1 MLVTV
6 HAQGFMK
13 KTVHAAI
20 FDRGE
25 LERLRARVGRLF
37 VALQEASE
45 MAAGESGAAW
55 LPAADVC
62 ESDSF
67 ITVSV
72 ELPGMRAEQI
82 EVALT
87 NEELRVRGRKR
98 KGAPRG
104 VISHLCSERSFGQF
118 ARAIPLRWPVR
129 KDGATAELKDGV
141 LTIRLP
147 KLEDRR
153 GVEHRIEVKEN
164 DE

>member
-1 MLVTV
+1 MKRTV
-6 HAQGFMK
+6 HA
-13 KTVHAAI
+13 TI

-55 LPAADVC
+55 LPAVDLC
-62 ESDSF
+62 ESDS
-67 ITVSV
+67 TVTV
-72 ELPGMRAEQI
+72 TIELPGVRAEQV
-82 EVALT
+82 EVALASG
-87 NEELRVRGRKR
+87 ELRVRGRKR

-104 VISHLCSERSFGQF
+104 VISHLCSERSFGSF

-129 KDGATAELKDGV
+129 RDGATAELQDGV
-141 LTIRLP
+141 LTVRLP

-153 GVEHRIEVKEN
+153 GVEHRIDVVESDK
-164 DE
+164 

>member
-1 MLVTV
+1 
-6 HAQGFMK
+6 MK
-13 KTVHAAI
+13 RTVHAAI

-25 LERLRARVGRLF
+25 LERLRSRVGRLF

-45 MAAGESGAAW
+45 MAAGEAGAAW

-62 ESDSF
+62 ESGECV
-67 ITVSV
+67 TVTV
-72 ELPGMRAEQI
+72 ELPGVRAEQV

-118 ARAIPLRWPVR
+118 ARAIPQGRR
-129 KDGATAELKDGV
+129 HRRAERRRAHRTA
-141 LTIRLP
+141 P
-147 KLEDRR
+147 QARR
-153 GVEHRIEVKEN
+153 PARRRTQ
-164 DE
+164 D

>member
-1 MLVTV
+1 MRKTA
-6 HAQGFMK
+6 HAI
-13 KTVHAAI
+13 VNPA
-20 FDRGE
+20 E
-25 LERLRARVGRLF
+25 LERLRGRVGRLLQ
-37 VALQEASE
+37 ALQEASE
-45 MAAGESGAAW
+45 MAAGEAGAAW
-55 LPAADVC
+55 LPAVDLC
-62 ESDSF
+62 ESESCV
-67 ITVSV
+67 TVSV
-72 ELPGMRAEQI
+72 ELPGVRADHL

-129 KDGATAELKDGV
+129 KDGAAAELRDGV

-153 GVEHRIEVKEN
+153 GAEHRIEVK
-164 DE
+164 DGDG

>member
-1 MLVTV
+1 
-6 HAQGFMK
+6 MK

-20 FDRGE
+20 FDPAQ
-25 LERLRARVGRLF
+25 LERLRRRVGRLL

-45 MAAGESGAAW
+45 MVAGESGAW
-55 LPAADVC
+55 LPAVDLC
-62 ESDSF
+62 ESDACV
-67 ITVSV
+67 TVCV
-72 ELPGMRAEQI
+72 ELPGVRAENI

-118 ARAIPLRWPVR
+118 ARTISLRWPVR
-129 KDGATAELKDGV
+129 KDAATAELKDGV

-153 GVEHRIEVKEN
+153 GREHRIEVKES
-164 DE
+164 E

>member
-1 MLVTV
+1 MKKTV
-6 HAQGFMK
+6 

-25 LERLRARVGRLF
+25 LERLRSRVGRLF

-55 LPAADVC
+55 LPAVDVC
-62 ESDSF
+62 ESDECL
-67 ITVSV
+67 TVTM
-72 ELPGMRAEQI
+72 ELPGVRAEQV
-82 EVALT
+82 EVALA
-87 NEELRVRGRKR
+87 NGELRVRGRKR
-98 KGAPRG
+98 KSAPRA

-129 KDGATAELKDGV
+129 RDGATAELKDGL
-141 LTIRLP
+141 LTVRLP

-153 GVEHRIEVKEN
+153 GVEHKIEVKESTE
-164 DE
+164 D

>member
-1 MLVTV
+1 
-6 HAQGFMK
+6 MK
-13 KTVHAAI
+13 RTVHAAI
-20 FDRGE
+20 FDRAE
-25 LERLRARVGRLF
+25 LERLRGRIGRLLL
-37 VALQEASE
+37 ALQEASE

-55 LPAADVC
+55 LPAVDLC
-62 ESDSF
+62 ESDSCV
-67 ITVSV
+67 TVSV
-72 ELPGMRAEQI
+72 ELPGVRAEQV

-118 ARAIPLRWPVR
+118 ARTILLRWPIR
-129 KDGATAELKDGV
+129 KDAATAELKDGV

-153 GVEHRIEVKEN
+153 GVEHKIEVKES
-164 DE
+164 E

>member
-1 MLVTV
+1 
-6 HAQGFMK
+6 MK
-13 KTVHAAI
+13 RTVHAAI

-62 ESDSF
+62 ESEACV
-67 ITVSV
+67 TVTV
-72 ELPGMRAEQI
+72 ELPGVRVEQI

-118 ARAIPLRWPVR
+118 GRAITLRWPVS

-141 LTIRLP
+141 LTVRLP